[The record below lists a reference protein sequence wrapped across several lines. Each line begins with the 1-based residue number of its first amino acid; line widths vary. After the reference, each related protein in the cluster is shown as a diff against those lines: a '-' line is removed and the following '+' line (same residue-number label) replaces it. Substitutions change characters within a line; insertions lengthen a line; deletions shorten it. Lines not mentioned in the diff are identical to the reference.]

1 VAERP
6 GARAERDDDTA
17 ERTRRRFQRRQWRR
31 RWLAW
36 RYVVVAVLL
45 AGVVAGSV
53 YAVYFSAWLSVQGVE
68 VTGTDTLSTAEVET
82 AARVPDGDPL
92 ATVDLDAIR
101 ARVEA
106 LAPVRSADVSRQWP
120 DRVLVRVVEREA
132 VAVVDVPGGLRGL
145 DASGVLFREYRARPD
160 DLPLVRPGPDA
171 DGETLREAATVV
183 GALPDDLVARVT
195 RLEVE
200 TVDEIRLV
208 LRDERVVL
216 WGSAEQ
222 SDLKAEVLADL
233 LLQPGRTYDVSVPS
247 RPTTSART
255 PEELGG

>member
-1 VAERP
+1 MAERP
-6 GARAERDDDTA
+6 APEPDTA
-17 ERTRRRFQRRQWRR
+17 ERTRRRFQRRRWRR

-36 RYVVVAVLL
+36 RHVAAALLVV
-45 AGVVAGSV
+45 GVVAGGV
-53 YAVYFSAWLSVQGVE
+53 YAVYFSTWLSVTGVD
-68 VTGTDTLSTAEVET
+68 VSGTDTLSQDEVRR
-82 AARVPDGDPL
+82 AADVPEGDPL

-120 DRVLVRVVEREA
+120 DQVLVRVVEREA
-132 VAVVDVPGGLRGL
+132 VAVVEVGGGLRGL
-145 DASGVLFREYRARPD
+145 DESGVLFREYRARPD

-183 GALPDDLVARVT
+183 GSLPDDLVQRVT

-208 LRDERVVL
+208 LRDQRVVL
-216 WGSAEQ
+216 WGSSEE
-222 SDLKAEVLADL
+222 SDLKADVLADL
-233 LLQPGRTYDVSVPS
+233 LLQPGRTFDVSVPS
-247 RPTTSART
+247 RPTTSPRP
-255 PEELGG
+255 PEGLEGLGG